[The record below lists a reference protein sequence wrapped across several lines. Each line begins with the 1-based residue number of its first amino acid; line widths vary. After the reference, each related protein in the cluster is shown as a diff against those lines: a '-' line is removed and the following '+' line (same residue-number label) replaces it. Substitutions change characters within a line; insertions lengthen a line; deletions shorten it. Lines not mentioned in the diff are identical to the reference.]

1 MAALGRRL
9 ATMASA
15 FSSRKTCWTAFSEPS
30 LCRRYSSSARPQ
42 SLRKCASAAEALLDD
57 EADDVPLKVEMAP
70 LVLQRRVVV
79 YDGVCHLCHSGSFS
93 LLFVN
98 TAISSVIYCFGDAYQ
113 CVV

>member
-1 MAALGRRL
+1 MVAPMRRL
-9 ATMASA
+9 ATMAAA
-15 FSSRKTCWTAFSEPS
+15 FRSRTTCLTAFSEPS

-57 EADDVPLKVEMAP
+57 EVDDVPLKVQMAP

-79 YDGVCHLCHSGSFS
+79 YDGVCHLCHAGSFS
-93 LLFVN
+93 LLVVN
-98 TAISSVIYCFGDAYQ
+98 IASSSVINCFGDAYQ